1 MQSLGKDV
9 DGTDLSPEKEAF
21 VKERQLNGVARA
33 ADLPI
38 APGPATAAVAAVAAE
53 AHGHGKAC
61 PKVDHSKPEETGI
74 EKQMGRL
81 VVDEGRSRY
90 VTNSFWSTLTYEVS
104 TLLAFNVFVPIRALL
119 SSHSLLDF
127 CLFHTYQS
135 TLLTTR

>member
-38 APGPATAAVAAVAAE
+38 APGPAVAAVAAE
-53 AHGHGKAC
+53 AHGHRKAC

-104 TLLAFNVFVPIRALL
+104 TLLAFNVFVPIRASL
-119 SSHSLLDF
+119 SSHNVLDL
-127 CLFHTYQS
+127 CSCHTYQS